1 MILREA
7 DTGRISRLVDLFHE
21 MRQKDGKLHAVCQ
34 LAELDV
40 ASLDWDI
47 VVEDGAG
54 ARAKSSA
61 KKAKEALKRIPQFRE
76 RIAHLIGE
84 ARWFGF
90 STVET
95 IWKKDGAAILPARMV
110 PVHCRRFYFRESDGA
125 LRFGDNAIEDIDLVG
140 DNTAGKYIQH
150 TQRVNGDVAA
160 REGLSRLLIWL
171 ALFRNW
177 GVRDWLKLAELA
189 WKPKRE
195 GIYEK
200 GPGTSDKDILAAKR
214 MLERWGDTDSAYHPK
229 NVEYKLHWPQNVG
242 KSSTHRELVDFCGD
256 EMAVAVLGATDVMQP
271 GANGARAAVE
281 TRSENK
287 TVIRNYIASG
297 GEETLTRQLVAPLI
311 EMNWGPADGIHF
323 AFNTDDTLDQLKFAQ
338 TMAAV
343 GGAGVRISQAWI
355 REQIGAPE
363 PKDGE
368 ETIGGAQADA
378 SKPNQPNTGASQ
390 GNA

>member
-1 MILREA
+1 
-7 DTGRISRLVDLFHE
+7 
-21 MRQKDGKLHAVCQ
+21 
-34 LAELDV
+34 
-40 ASLDWDI
+40 
-47 VVEDGAG
+47 
-54 ARAKSSA
+54 
-61 KKAKEALKRIPQFRE
+61 
-76 RIAHLIGE
+76 
-84 ARWFGF
+84 
-90 STVET
+90 
-95 IWKKDGAAILPARMV
+95 
-110 PVHCRRFYFRESDGA
+110 
-125 LRFGDNAIEDIDLVG
+125 
-140 DNTAGKYIQH
+140 
-150 TQRVNGDVAA
+150 
-160 REGLSRLLIWL
+160 
-171 ALFRNW
+171 
-177 GVRDWLKLAELA
+177 
-189 WKPKRE
+189 
-195 GIYEK
+195 
-200 GPGTSDKDILAAKR
+200 
-214 MLERWGDTDSAYHPK
+214 
-229 NVEYKLHWPQNVG
+229 
-242 KSSTHRELVDFCGD
+242 
-256 EMAVAVLGATDVMQP
+256 MAVAVLGATDVMQP